1 VIYCDTGVE
10 NPILD
15 RYVKALFLRL
25 DEELQTPFRLRV
37 LHAPVTDR
45 FFVKVVGRGYP
56 PPTNSFRWC
65 TSGLRI
71 RPVSRFIRDAALGD
85 AVVALGLRRSES
97 RQRDRSISRAGGEEW
112 QTQIEGGRRYRMF
125 LPILT
130 FDVADVWD
138 AIFTLPNL
146 SGIDPAELAAL
157 YRGASGECPIVKAP
171 ESPPCATGRFG
182 CWTCTVVR
190 KDRSSASLIKAGYRE
205 LVPFMEFRDWLASIR
220 NESFRRWPVRRNGS
234 IGMGPF
240 TLATRREILEKLQKL
255 EAVVG
260 LPIVSPE
267 EQFEIQRLWNLDLM
281 TGEPVC
287 PGLLDT

>member
-1 VIYCDTGVE
+1 VTDQIERAVELTREALETNSDSHWIVGFSGGKDSTAILKLIHAAALKANPCPERIDVIYCDTGVE

-25 DEELQTPFRLRV
+25 DEELQPPFRLRV

-138 AIFTLPNL
+138 AIFTL
-146 SGIDPAELAAL
+146 
-157 YRGASGECPIVKAP
+157 
-171 ESPPCATGRFG
+171 
-182 CWTCTVVR
+182 
-190 KDRSSASLIKAGYRE
+190 
-205 LVPFMEFRDWLASIR
+205 
-220 NESFRRWPVRRNGS
+220 
-234 IGMGPF
+234 
-240 TLATRREILEKLQKL
+240 
-255 EAVVG
+255 
-260 LPIVSPE
+260 
-267 EQFEIQRLWNLDLM
+267 
-281 TGEPVC
+281 
-287 PGLLDT
+287 